1 MNGKNESLVCD
12 KCNGWFNY
20 KCVNIKGIEVFLKKF
35 VLLWFCIGCSKKGKG
50 KGKGKFKLLK

>member
-1 MNGKNESLVCD
+1 MINV
-12 KCNGWFNY
+12 NGWFYY